1 MRRPLLRAAAAA
13 GASAA
18 LAVGTAAIGATAT
31 ASADPVHTL
40 LQTPTISG
48 PDIGPAS
55 TPEGMF
61 PLIHV
66 AATDG
71 HAPGETTFSV
81 PRPFPYHYMHASRFV
96 VVHWQNLQ
104 SGASGDV
111 PLRYWQSLEE
121 SGGTPNQPPDYPETL
136 PTSATVQ
143 TGSGPVVATVT
154 QFRTQYD
161 SPPVAHN
168 VLPGLSISVS

>member
-1 MRRPLLRAAAAA
+1 MRRTLLRTAAAA
-13 GASAA
+13 GAAV
-18 LAVGTAAIGATAT
+18 LATGILGLGA
-31 ASADPVHTL
+31 ASANPVHTL
-40 LQTPTISG
+40 WQTPVISG

-66 AATDG
+66 AASDG
-71 HAPGETTFSV
+71 RAPGETTFSV
-81 PRPFPYHYMHASRFV
+81 PQPFPYYYMHASRFV

-104 SGASGDV
+104 TGASGDV

-121 SGGTPNQPPDYPETL
+121 SGGTPNLPPGFPATL
-136 PTSATVQ
+136 PTAATVQ

-154 QFRTQYD
+154 HFRTEYM
-161 SPPVAHN
+161 SPPVADG
-168 VLPGLSISVS
+168 VLPGLSILIS

>member
-1 MRRPLLRAAAAA
+1 MRRPLLRPAAAT
-13 GASAA
+13 GATAA
-18 LAVGTAAIGATAT
+18 LVVGTAALGATAT

-40 LQTPTISG
+40 VQTPVISG

-61 PLIHV
+61 PLIDV

-71 HAPGETTFSV
+71 QAPGETTFSV
-81 PRPFPYHYMHASRFV
+81 PRLFPYHYMHASRFV

-104 SGASGDV
+104 TGASGDV

-143 TGSGPVVATVT
+143 TGSGPVVATIT
-154 QFRTQYD
+154 HFRTAYQ
-161 SPPVAHN
+161 SPPVADGL
-168 VLPGLSISVS
+168 LPGLSVTVS

>member
-1 MRRPLLRAAAAA
+1 MRRPLLRAAAAT
-13 GASAA
+13 GATAA
-18 LAVGTAAIGATAT
+18 LAVGTAALGATAT

-40 LQTPTISG
+40 VRTPVISG

-61 PLIHV
+61 PLIDV

-71 HAPGETTFSV
+71 QAPGETTFSV

-104 SGASGDV
+104 TGASGDV

-121 SGGTPNQPPDYPETL
+121 SGGTPNQPPNYPETL
-136 PTSATVQ
+136 PTSATVR
-143 TGSGPVVATVT
+143 TGSGPVVATIT
-154 QFRTQYD
+154 HFRTAYQA
-161 SPPVAHN
+161 PPVADGL
-168 VLPGLSISVS
+168 LPGLSVTVS